1 MTSVATNDPI
11 LFQIGRFEIS
21 EVFTSNSHADSEG
34 SEDSSNLGIGGR
46 I

>member
-1 MTSVATNDPI
+1 MTSVETNNPI
-11 LFQIGRFEIS
+11 RFQIGRFQIS
-21 EVFTSNSHADSEG
+21 EVFTSASHADSEG